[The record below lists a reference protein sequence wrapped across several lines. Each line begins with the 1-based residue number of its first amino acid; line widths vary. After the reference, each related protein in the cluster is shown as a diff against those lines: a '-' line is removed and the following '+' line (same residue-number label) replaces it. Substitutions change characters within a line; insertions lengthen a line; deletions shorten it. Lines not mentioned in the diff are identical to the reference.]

1 MPCSKLEARTG
12 GKYVLASPLGNAT
25 FEGRIVECDP
35 PRLINFSGV
44 TRFELFETDEGCRLE
59 LTLKR

>member
-1 MPCSKLEARTG
+1 MCSL
-12 GKYVLASPLGNAT
+12 PLGKAT
-25 FEGRIVECDP
+25 FEGRIVECDLSC
-35 PRLINFSGV
+35 LIDFSGV